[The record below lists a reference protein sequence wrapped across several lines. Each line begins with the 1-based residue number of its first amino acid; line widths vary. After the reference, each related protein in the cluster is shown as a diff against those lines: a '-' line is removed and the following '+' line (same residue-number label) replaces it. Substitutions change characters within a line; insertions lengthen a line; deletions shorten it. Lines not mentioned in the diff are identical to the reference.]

1 MAIKILSVKKCHLLQ
16 EDPTF
21 QVRERLIQEVYNM
34 RRLNAS
40 QHPNFPVL
48 LAYDTKSVPY
58 HLITVFER
66 WGDLLQFVRMSR
78 ERNPY
83 VQPMH
88 LLRMLMDV
96 SDALSYLELLGLVH
110 RAVMAANVL
119 VGENFVCKL
128 SGLHSLRRLTG
139 GTSKQG
145 SSLKLHIETLTNLR
159 TVLD

>member
-21 QVRERLIQEVYNM
+21 QARERLIQEVYNM

-48 LAYDTKSVPY
+48 LGYDTKSVPY

-119 VGENFVCKL
+119 VGENFFCKL